1 MADAYRYSLSVKSDR
16 SDELVNTYVLRP
28 IAGLLVRALYRTPVT
43 PNQVTVAAIIAG
55 LVAAILYARGTATAV
70 VAAGLFITLKDLLD
84 SADGQLARAKQLY
97 SRRGRFLDSIG
108 DFAVDAAVFAAIGWT
123 LERWNVLP
131 VPWVFALLAFAGI
144 TLRVSYHVF
153 YQASFLHLGGA
164 YEKNRIIEEITEA
177 DLRGD
182 RVALGLQRIFVVI
195 YGWQDRLML
204 RIDAWCSGGN
214 SGEAFRHSWYGDA
227 TALRLS
233 GFLGFGTELLLLT
246 VCSVLNELRLYVILN
261 LVLMNGIF
269 VCSILYRR
277 FVLRRRISSSGG
289 TSEADGI
296 V

>member
-1 MADAYRYSLSVKSDR
+1 MADPYQYSSSVKSDR

-28 IAGLLVRALYRTPVT
+28 IAGLLVRTLYRTPVT
-43 PNQVTVAAIIAG
+43 PNQVTIAAIIAG
-55 LVAAILYARGTATAV
+55 LVAAILYAGGTATTIA
-70 VAAGLFITLKDLLD
+70 AAGLFITLKDLLD

-108 DFAVDAAVFAAIGWT
+108 DFAVDAAVFAALGWT
-123 LERWNVLP
+123 LQQSNALP
-131 VPWVFALLAFAGI
+131 VPWVFAFLAFAGI

-153 YQASFLHLGGA
+153 YQASFLHLKGA
-164 YEKNRIIEEITEA
+164 YEKNRIIEEVTEV

-182 RVALGLQRIFVVI
+182 QVALGLQRIFVVI

-204 RIDAWCSGGN
+204 RLDTWCSGGG
-214 SGEAFRHSWYGDA
+214 SGEAFRHSWYGDT

-246 VCSVLNELRLYVILN
+246 VCSVLNELRLYIILN
-261 LVLMNGIF
+261 LALMNGIF
-269 VCSILYRR
+269 VCSVLYRR

-289 TSEADGI
+289 ISEADDT

>member
-1 MADAYRYSLSVKSDR
+1 MADAYRYSSSVKSDR